1 MVSIAVASAMPS
13 ITPTV
18 NALAPRVVTRN
29 IGNRLCT
36 SSEDRSMNKLTKP
49 KAQTVEGIRTEAGL
63 GFERLSMRV
72 SGIECSP
79 IVYVANP
86 GDQALKIL
94 TQKKSNVLP
103 CASTAARWL

>member
-1 MVSIAVASAMPS
+1 
-13 ITPTV
+13 
-18 NALAPRVVTRN
+18 
-29 IGNRLCT
+29 
-36 SSEDRSMNKLTKP
+36 MNKLTKP

-94 TQKKSNVLP
+94 TQKEQRIAVRLHRRP
-103 CASTAARWL
+103 LVVAVTV